1 MNAKRIAA
9 LLFAL
14 VFLLC
19 GLCCCGSKE
28 TLTVDEISQRLDDIC
43 FNNVEN
49 YEVSKADIENRFNFD
64 GNKLSDYSVR
74 LSNSEEKFIC
84 VAVLSLKDKDDKKA
98 LTEAFSSV
106 AKDTASAYGTLNASE
121 YSKIQKRLFYEYN
134 DIIIFIVADDYN
146 APEKYLKEIG
156 AKPIA

>member
-84 VAVLSLKDKDDKKA
+84 VAVLSL
-98 LTEAFSSV
+98 
-106 AKDTASAYGTLNASE
+106 
-121 YSKIQKRLFYEYN
+121 
-134 DIIIFIVADDYN
+134 
-146 APEKYLKEIG
+146 
-156 AKPIA
+156 